1 VKALR
6 LLLCFGL
13 AACADLETKPW
24 IKVDGKPASSE
35 QLEVDKTACRTEMQ
49 KSVEAT
55 NRAAGLDRNVVRPD
69 LYDSCMARLGYSDS
83 KNARFTPPPSAPA
96 GPAPPAVAG
105 RPAPPAVQASPV
117 PPAVQGSPVPPADPD
132 CRKPTDLRMWLPL
145 CP

>member
-6 LLLCFGL
+6 LLLCIGL

-24 IKVDGKPASSE
+24 IKVDGKPASPE

-69 LYDSCMARLGYSDS
+69 VYDSCMSRLGYSDS

-105 RPAPPAVQASPV
+105 RPAPPAVAGGPTPS
-117 PPAVQGSPVPPADPD
+117 AVQGSPVPPADPD